1 MNAPEPE
8 GRGPDAPASFEAALA
23 DLAALV
29 SGLESGSL
37 GLSESIAAY
46 ERGVALV
53 RRLHEELETA
63 ERRVSV
69 LVGIDEQGRPVL
81 READPAI
88 GATQADGGA
97 ADSAQAP
104 ASRTAGRAAR
114 GRQPRSRPLPGMDDA
129 GDEV

>member
-1 MNAPEPE
+1 MNAPERDD
-8 GRGPDAPASFEAALA
+8 RGPDAPASFETALA

-53 RRLHEELETA
+53 RRLHEELEGA
-63 ERRVSV
+63 ERRVSL

-81 READPAI
+81 RDADPAT
-88 GATQADGGA
+88 GATTADGGA
-97 ADSAQAP
+97 ADSPQAP
-104 ASRTAGRAAR
+104 ASRPAPRSAR
-114 GRQPRSRPLPGMDDA
+114 TRQPRSRSLPGMDDA
-129 GDEV
+129 GDQV